1 MYVFAVRDPL
11 FVRPAES
18 NPPGPWMIDGEG
30 VEGTKDKTTQ

>member
-11 FVRPAES
+11 YVRPGS
-18 NPPGPWMIDGEG
+18 PNLWMIYGES